1 MSQPLIST
9 IVATYNRRDYLP
21 ETIDSI
27 LAQDYEPQEII
38 VIDDGS
44 TDDTKAVLEQYGERL
59 LYIFQENQGVNA
71 ARNHGVRAARGEFL
85 AFLDSDDLWV
95 PEKLAQQ
102 MAVFFD
108 RPETDAV
115 YGHAEQFYSPEMDEA
130 YRSRIHRPEGAQP
143 AIVTSSLLIRRSSF
157 LEVGYLDETIVIGS
171 DMEWYS
177 RQKSVGL
184 NMCILP
190 DVLFRRRLHQTN
202 LSLTH
207 ENVNAERLRT
217 IKLILNRKREAK

>member
-85 AFLDSDDLWV
+85 
-95 PEKLAQQ
+95 
-102 MAVFFD
+102 
-108 RPETDAV
+108 
-115 YGHAEQFYSPEMDEA
+115 
-130 YRSRIHRPEGAQP
+130 P
-143 AIVTSSLLIRRSSF
+143 AIPMRPH
-157 LEVGYLDETIVIGS
+157 GD
-171 DMEWYS
+171 
-177 RQKSVGL
+177 
-184 NMCILP
+184 C
-190 DVLFRRRLHQTN
+190 VLRIF
-202 LSLTH
+202 
-207 ENVNAERLRT
+207 
-217 IKLILNRKREAK
+217 